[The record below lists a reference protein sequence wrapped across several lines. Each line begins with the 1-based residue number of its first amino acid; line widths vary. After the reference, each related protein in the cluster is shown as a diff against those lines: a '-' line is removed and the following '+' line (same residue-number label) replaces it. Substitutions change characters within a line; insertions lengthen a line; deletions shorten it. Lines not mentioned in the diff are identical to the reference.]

1 MQNHERGYLNS
12 GLPQGVARALKRM
25 PGSLRREFFVEFR
38 QRRRGV
44 LPTLILAVI
53 FPVQLF
59 LLGRWLL
66 GAAFWA
72 TLGGLGVWWVVEIFL
87 TPGRVRDYNMYL
99 ARSIL
104 DNIIGV
110 VI

>member
-1 MQNHERGYLNS
+1 M
-12 GLPQGVARALKRM
+12 GVAIALKRM
-25 PGSLRREFFVEFR
+25 PRGLRREFFVEYR
-38 QRRRGV
+38 RRRRGII
-44 LPTLILAVI
+44 PNLILAVF

-72 TLGGLGVWWVVEIFL
+72 TLGGLGVWWIIEIFL
-87 TPGRVRDYNMYL
+87 TPMRVRDYNMSL